1 MESMIQDLGSRASWR
16 PNRSRVNGLRGL
28 GISSHNQ
35 RRGQAVDEEGVI
47 GVDADES
54 RGPVQLGWIDVE
66 SKVAHRVGKRG

>member
-1 MESMIQDLGSRASWR
+1 MMESMIRGLGSQARWS

-35 RRGQAVDEEGVI
+35 RQGQAVDEEGVI

-54 RGPVQLGWIDVE
+54 RSPVQLGWIDVE
-66 SKVAHRVGKRG
+66 